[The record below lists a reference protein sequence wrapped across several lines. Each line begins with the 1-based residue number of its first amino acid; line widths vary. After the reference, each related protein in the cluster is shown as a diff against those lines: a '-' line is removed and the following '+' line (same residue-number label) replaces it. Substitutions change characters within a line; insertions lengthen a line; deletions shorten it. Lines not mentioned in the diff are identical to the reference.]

1 MLKLTRK
8 YLSSFLPH
16 RFSEDVGYDPDFTMK
31 AVVMRVHGD
40 SSVLKFDEHC
50 ASPRPSDGSRQLI
63 IDVVAAGVNPLD
75 IKMRIGPISSIV
87 YPKPKIV
94 GSDVSGVVSRA
105 PPNSSFVVGDR
116 VFAMLPLLGTTFGG
130 YAGRCCVSEEFVAR
144 APDNVPLVELAAI
157 PLVACT
163 VLQALRPVIASYG
176 GEQHLR
182 GRKCFI
188 QGGSGGLGHIAVQYC
203 AHVLGMHV
211 STTCSPAHFG
221 LLRSY
226 GASEVIDYHTPRWE
240 EGLLDLDVFIDTMG
254 HVYEDIVYSA
264 SSRIMRRTGEPP
276 SHYVRIASS
285 PYRRDAKDP
294 LSRDQLGLAIPEARL
309 DRMLVGYLREWYRGL
324 FSSIK
329 YHFVLVH
336 PEREALRLIGEA
348 VSHGSIRVNVQAV
361 IPLDQAASAH
371 DLQEDPQSSGK
382 VVISVDPV
390 TVLQEQHLRPDGYY
404 VRPT

>member
-1 MLKLTRK
+1 M
-8 YLSSFLPH
+8 SSFLPH
-16 RFSEDVGYDPDFTMK
+16 RFSEAVGYDPHCTMK

-40 SSVLKFDEHC
+40 SSVLQFDEHC
-50 ASPRPSDGSRQLI
+50 ACPRPSDGSRQQLL
-63 IDVVAAGVNPLD
+63 IDVVAAGVNPVD
-75 IKMRIGPISSIV
+75 IKMRTGPISGIV

-94 GSDVSGVVSRA
+94 GSDVSGIVSRA
-105 PPNSSFVVGDR
+105 PPNSSFAVGDR

-130 YAGRCCVSEEFVAR
+130 YAERCCVSEEFVAR

-240 EGLLDLDVFIDTMG
+240 EGLHDMDVFIDTMG
-254 HVYEDIVYSA
+254 HVYEDIVFSA

-294 LSRDQLGLAIPEARL
+294 LSIDRLGLAIPEARL
-309 DRMLVGYLREWYRGL
+309 DRMLVGYFREWYRGL

-336 PEREALRLIGEA
+336 PEREALRVIGEA
-348 VSHGSIRVNVQAV
+348 ISHGSIRVNMHAV
-361 IPLDQAASAH
+361 IPLEQAARAH
-371 DLQEDPQSSGK
+371 DLQVDPHSSGK
-382 VVISVDPV
+382 VVLSVDPEA
-390 TVLQEQHLRPDGYY
+390 VLQEQPLRPDGYY
-404 VRPT
+404 VHPPDIHEDNS